1 MGGGGDSLT
10 SLAMPSKTFLYYQW
24 RGGGGGSRPQLVDQN
39 WDLMLMI
46 ITITNYVIS
55 IVP

>member
-1 MGGGGDSLT
+1 MDGWGGDSLT
-10 SLAMPSKTFLYYQW
+10 
-24 RGGGGGSRPQLVDQN
+24 RGGGGSRPQLVDHY
-39 WDLMLMI
+39 WDLTLMI